1 MHAHAPAPNLGQVA
15 LHRGHLILRDLGQDV
30 REALQVILRHPQR
43 KTAPVQQRAKH
54 RVHVV
59 GDEDWDATVQDG
71 VLGARRPAITCGPR
85 KGAVNQQ
92 TDGRTD
98 RGRWMSSAR

>member
-1 MHAHAPAPNLGQVA
+1 VPNLGKVA
-15 LHRGHLILRDLGQDV
+15 LHRCQLILCDLGQDV
-30 REALQVILRHPQR
+30 REALQVILCHPQR

-71 VLGARRPAITCGPR
+71 VLGASGPAITCETP
-85 KGAVNQQ
+85 AVNKW
-92 TDGRTD
+92 TDGWTERLIA
-98 RGRWMSSAR
+98 SCA